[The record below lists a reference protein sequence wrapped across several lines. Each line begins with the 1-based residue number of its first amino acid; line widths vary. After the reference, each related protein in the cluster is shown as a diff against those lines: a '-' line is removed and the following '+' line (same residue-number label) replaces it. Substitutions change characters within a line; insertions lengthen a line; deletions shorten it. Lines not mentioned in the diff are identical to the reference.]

1 MYIGKFEASGSKNS
15 FYKLKGKKKGFKS
28 FPTKNLAIFSHTIQT
43 ELSLD
48 NLAPRVYSPVCKI
61 RIPHYYVNKNK
72 KGKYSQTLELSNW
85 GYLTEIAEEY
95 SCEDLCCNGN
105 CWEDNEC
112 SNHTEVNELLDDVYN
127 CGIEYVDAHDG
138 NFGYVKRGKSKILV
152 IIDLGRES
160 IGDVSD
166 HYPQISYNEF
176 NHEEDSIY
184 A

>member
-28 FPTKNLAIFSHTIQT
+28 FPTKNLAIFSHTIQS
-43 ELSLD
+43 ELSKN
-48 NLAPRVYSPVCKI
+48 NLTPRVYSEVCKI
-61 RIPHYYVNKNK
+61 RIPRYYGDRNQ
-72 KGKYSQTLELSNW
+72 KGKYIETLELSNW

-95 SCEDLCCNGN
+95 HCEDLCCDGN
-105 CWEDNEC
+105 CWEDYEC
-112 SNHTEVNELLDDVYN
+112 SHYVEVNRLLDDVYD

-138 NFGYVKRGKSKILV
+138 NLGYVKRGKNKIIVL
-152 IIDLGRES
+152 IDLGRES

-166 HYPQISYNEF
+166 NYPQISYDEF
-176 NHEEDSIY
+176 NKKVDSIY

>member
-61 RIPHYYVNKNK
+61 RVPHYYIKSINAK
-72 KGKYSQTLELSNW
+72 KRKYEEVLELSNW
-85 GYLTEIAEEY
+85 GYLTEIATPYVCNDEY
-95 SCEDLCCNGN
+95 CSGDCSN
-105 CWEDNEC
+105 DNEC
-112 SNHTEVNELLDDVYN
+112 ENNPEINGLLDDVYN
-127 CGIEYVDAHDG
+127 CGIEYVDAHEG
-138 NFGYVKRGKSKILV
+138 NFGYVKRGKKQKIV

-160 IGDVSD
+160 VGDVSD
-166 HYPQISYNEF
+166 FYPDVSCEEF
-176 NHEEDSIY
+176 MESEY